1 MNIIYRA
8 SDGTEFNN
16 AEDCKIYEDKKL
28 AQYELLEEIVYIRK
42 NSPVKFISI
51 KEVQEGDMM
60 CIPNNNYVKLS
71 YENYIKTN
79 LINLPQQSEGGC
91 YLYQDH
97 TWINLENTCK
107 QIKSRIDQLNKLLSH
122 YTSLINF
129 MKNRSAESE
138 PINHKNFTYS
148 DFIDF

>member
-79 LINLPQQSEGGC
+79 SFNFPQQNMGGC

-129 MKNRSAESE
+129 MKNKSAETE
-138 PINHKNFTYS
+138 PIDRKNFNYS
-148 DFIDF
+148 EFIGF